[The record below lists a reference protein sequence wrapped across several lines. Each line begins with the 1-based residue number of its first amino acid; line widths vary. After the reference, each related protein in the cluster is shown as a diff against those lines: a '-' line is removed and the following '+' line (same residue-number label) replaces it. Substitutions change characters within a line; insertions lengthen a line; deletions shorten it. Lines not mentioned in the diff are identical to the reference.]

1 MPVVAAAKSGKVP
14 AALARELFEKSGS
27 ESYGITLDS
36 FCSILE
42 QVGSKYLAAG
52 ADETDTREFCCSL
65 RLEELA
71 LARGCAAGSDHAWE
85 VFLTRYRATL
95 YDAARGIVREEGRA
109 KELADSLYADLY
121 GMKAT
126 GAERTSKLNSYMG
139 RGSLAGWLRAV
150 LAQEYVN
157 RYRAGRR
164 LVSLEEQTEAGVQF
178 AASDQPS
185 PSVADPRLE
194 AATDAALASLA
205 ADEKFILAAY
215 YLDARTLAEI
225 ARSLRVHEST
235 VCRKLEK
242 LARNLR
248 KAIVSG
254 LMRAGLSRRA
264 AEEALAADV
273 RDLRVKV
280 RDRLVSGAESGPRTE
295 NGPAA
300 AEITQKGPAQ
310 AFQAREGQE

>member
-1 MPVVAAAKSGKVP
+1 MPVAIATKSGKVP
-14 AALARELFEKSGS
+14 AILARELFEKSGS
-27 ESYGITLDS
+27 QSYGLTLED
-36 FCSILE
+36 FRSILE

-52 ADETDTREFCCSL
+52 ADEAEVRELCCSL
-65 RLEELA
+65 RVEELA

-85 VFLTRYRATL
+85 VFLTRYRAAL

-121 GMKAT
+121 GMKAN

-178 AASDQPS
+178 AAKDKPS
-185 PSVADPRLE
+185 SSVADPRLE

-205 ADEKFILAAY
+205 AEEKFILAAY
-215 YLDARTLAEI
+215 YLDGRTLAEI

-235 VCRKLEK
+235 ICRKLEK
-242 LARNLR
+242 LAKNLR

-254 LMRAGLSRRA
+254 LMRAGLNRQA

-273 RDLRVKV
+273 RDLQVKV
-280 RDRLVSGAESGPRTE
+280 RERLASGAESGLRGE
-295 NGPAA
+295 NPPQG
-300 AEITQKGPAQ
+300 AEITQKPAAQ